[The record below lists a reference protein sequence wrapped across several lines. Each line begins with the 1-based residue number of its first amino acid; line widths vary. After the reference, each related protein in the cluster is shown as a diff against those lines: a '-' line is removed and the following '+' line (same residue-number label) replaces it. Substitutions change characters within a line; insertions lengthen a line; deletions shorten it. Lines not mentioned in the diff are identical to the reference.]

1 MPSNSLEQEAMERVR
16 RMYSGYDR
24 RPPAVDMPRPQ
35 PKPEP
40 PKRPPEPEKPVI
52 AHHEEKSG
60 SLLDMLM
67 QDKEQSLIMLL
78 LVLMMKDGADM
89 ELLLALMYL
98 LI

>member
-16 RMYSGYDR
+16 RMYSGYER
-24 RPPAVDMPRPQ
+24 RPPSGDMPRPK
-35 PKPEP
+35 PKPEA
-40 PKRPPEPEKPVI
+40 PKRPPEPEPPVI
-52 AHHEEKSG
+52 AHHEKKNSG
-60 SLLDMLM
+60 LLDMLM
-67 QDKEQSLIMLL
+67 HDKEQSLIMLL

>member
-16 RMYSGYDR
+16 RMYLGYDR
-24 RPPAVDMPRPQ
+24 RQPSSDMPRPQ

-40 PKRPPEPEKPVI
+40 QKPPKPEPPVI
-52 AHHEEKSG
+52 AHHEKKNSG
-60 SLLDMLM
+60 LLDMLM

-89 ELLLALMYL
+89 NLLLALMYL

>member
-16 RMYSGYDR
+16 RMYAGYDR
-24 RPPAVDMPRPQ
+24 RPPSEDAPRPHRE
-35 PKPEP
+35 PEP
-40 PKRPPEPEKPVI
+40 PHPKPPVMPDPPK
-52 AHHEEKSG
+52 KNNG
-60 SLLDMLM
+60 LLDMLM

-89 ELLLALMYL
+89 NLMLALMYL

>member
-16 RMYSGYDR
+16 RMYAGYDR
-24 RPPAVDMPRPQ
+24 RQQSEDAPRPHRE
-35 PKPEP
+35 PGPHPEP
-40 PKRPPEPEKPVI
+40 PHPKPPVMPDPPK
-52 AHHEEKSG
+52 KNNG
-60 SLLDMLM
+60 LLDMLM

-89 ELLLALMYL
+89 NLLLALMYL

>member
-16 RMYSGYDR
+16 RRYAGYDR
-24 RPPAVDMPRPQ
+24 RPQSKDAPLPHREPEPHHEPPH
-35 PKPEP
+35 PKPPVMPDP
-40 PKRPPEPEKPVI
+40 PKKNN
-52 AHHEEKSG
+52 G
-60 SLLDMLM
+60 LLDMLM

-89 ELLLALMYL
+89 NLLLALMYL

>member
-24 RPPAVDMPRPQ
+24 RPSSSDMPRPQ

-40 PKRPPEPEKPVI
+40 PRKPSEPEPPVTAHREKN
-52 AHHEEKSG
+52 SG
-60 SLLDMLM
+60 LLDMLM